1 MVSSIVVALLP
12 QIVVA
17 ATSIV
22 VMLMI
27 AAKRMYTP
35 SFWVTTTGL
44 TVAFVVMIVARAAQP
59 EVGPVSIFFA
69 LDGASRFMGALVLAV
84 NILTA
89 LLSYRYYR
97 DYDDNREEFH
107 LLLLLET
114 LGSLVLVASSH
125 FVSFLLGLELL
136 SVPLYGLLGYVRD
149 RDHPFEAATKYFVLT
164 AGASAIIVFGF
175 ALIYY
180 QTGTLSLPELSQKL
194 TTGLDAVTAAGLV
207 LVLAGLAFKLAVFP
221 FHMWAADVYQGSPL
235 PSTAVIA
242 TASKIAVFAFLYRFL
257 GPMLHP
263 AAGASVLHS
272 LDLAITVL
280 AVASMLGGNLLALRQ
295 TNVKRLLAYSST
307 ANLGYLLIPLAAG
320 SPQSLHSAF
329 FYLAVY
335 AAANMGILGTLT
347 LSSTSASESTELDD
361 YTGLL
366 YRRPVVSAGFI
377 LMALSLAGLPLS
389 AGFFGKL
396 YLFEAGMAAG
406 RWVLIGVFVAGS
418 VIGLYYY
425 LRLVFV
431 QLSRSPVV
439 ETGTPGT
446 PTPTALT
453 DTAANPGALVTLAVT
468 FVFVLGIGIF
478 PQQLLSLLRTVGM

>member
-1 MVSSIVVALLP
+1 MVSNIVNSLLP
-12 QIVVA
+12 EIVIA
-17 ATSIV
+17 GTSIV

-27 AAKRMYTP
+27 AAKRMYGP
-35 SFWVTTTGL
+35 SFWVTTIGL
-44 TVAFVVMIVARAAQP
+44 TAAFVVMLVMRPAPLAG
-59 EVGPVSIFFA
+59 GPVALFFA
-69 LDGASRFMGALVLAV
+69 LDGAAQFMGALVLAV
-84 NILTA
+84 NILTV
-89 LLSYRYYR
+89 LISYRYYS

-149 RDHPFEAATKYFVLT
+149 RDLPFEAATKYFVLT

-180 QTGTLSLPELSQKL
+180 QEGTLSLPGLSQKL
-194 TTGLDAVTAAGLV
+194 AGGLNAVTGAGLV

-221 FHMWAADVYQGSPL
+221 FHMWAADVYEGSPL

-263 AAGASVLHS
+263 ANGGSALHS

-295 TNVKRLLAYSST
+295 SNIKRLLAYSST
-307 ANLGYLLIPLAAG
+307 ANLGYLLVPLAAG

-329 FYLAVY
+329 FYLTIY
-335 AAANMGILGTLT
+335 AAANLGILGTLT
-347 LSSTSASESTELDD
+347 LFSSSATESAGLDD
-361 YTGLL
+361 YSGLL
-366 YRRPVVSAGFI
+366 YRRPAVSAGFI

-418 VIGLYYY
+418 TIGLYYY

-431 QLSRSPVV
+431 QLNRGPDAV
-439 ETGTPGT
+439 
-446 PTPTALT
+446 TAPAGGATSLV

-468 FVFVLGIGIF
+468 FLFVLGIGIF
-478 PQQLLSLLRTVGM
+478 PQQLLSLLQTVGM